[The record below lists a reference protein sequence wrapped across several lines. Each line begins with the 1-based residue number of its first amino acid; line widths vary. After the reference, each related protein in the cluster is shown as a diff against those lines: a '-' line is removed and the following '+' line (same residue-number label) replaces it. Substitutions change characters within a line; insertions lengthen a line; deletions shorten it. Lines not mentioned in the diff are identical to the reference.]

1 MFKGFLKLMEY
12 EFKLFIRE
20 PIAAFFT
27 FIFHGFFLFLMME
40 VFIGQPVIEVPAG
53 GHTVEIKV
61 INYVL
66 PNIMLM
72 IIATTA
78 FMSLP
83 LTAIEYREMK
93 FFKRLKA
100 NPVTPSA
107 ILAAL
112 GSAHFVITTCG
123 VLLLTLLAVMVYGA
137 RIDGSILVFFAS
149 YLWSFLAIAAIG
161 FGLIGSLLRTSRA
174 ALAVGQIVYFP
185 AMFFSGVFV
194 PLDQLPEWLRP
205 VSDFIPI
212 THAAKFMQG
221 VWQGR
226 PAADFLT
233 EALILLGVL
242 LLGALVAAK
251 KFRWE

>member
-1 MFKGFLKLMEY
+1 
-12 EFKLFIRE
+12 
-20 PIAAFFT
+20 
-27 FIFHGFFLFLMME
+27 
-40 VFIGQPVIEVPAG
+40 VIEVPAEG
-53 GHTVEIKV
+53 QTVEIRV

-72 IIATTA
+72 VIATTA

-112 GSAHFVITTCG
+112 GISHFVITTSG
-123 VLLLTLLAVMVYGA
+123 VLLLALLALTVYGA
-137 RIDGSILVFFAS
+137 RIDGNMFIFFSS

-174 ALAVGQIVYFP
+174 AIAVGQIVYFP

-194 PLDQLPEWLRP
+194 PLEQLPDWLRP

-212 THAAKFMQG
+212 THAAKLMQG
-221 VWQGR
+221 IWQGQ
-226 PAADFLT
+226 PAADFMK
-233 EALILLGVL
+233 EALILLAVL